1 MTVLVLLCV
10 FGQGVRSQIE
20 DVRAGMLENVDKV
33 LERGEKIEVRALS
46 TSHLSVAKGL
56 TGLMSCAL
64 FLFDFFLASQAVFS
78 SGKTCRVKNACVD

>member
-1 MTVLVLLCV
+1 MQAGTGNQRGGSLTLLVLLRV

-46 TSHLSVAKGL
+46 TSDLSVMKGL
-56 TGLMSCAL
+56 GWYRVRC
-64 FLFDFFLASQAVFS
+64 FFDKAGQV
-78 SGKTCRVKNACVD
+78 